1 MEQRKIAVVGSRDG
15 INPEAVYD
23 FIDKL
28 DPLTNVV
35 VSGGAR
41 GVDTYAAERAN
52 ERGIRVIEIRPNW
65 NKYGRG
71 AGFLRNKEIVKASD
85 DVVAFWN
92 GQSRGTEHTIEQAVK
107 LGRSV
112 AIFGVDGKLIRY
124 IPGGQPQPAAQ
135 KIPRGKPKY
144 KGPAQPEAHQG
155 RPERRE
161 RRREEHKA
169 RRDARK
175 IDGRLK
181 EQGVWLPE

>member
-1 MEQRKIAVVGSRDG
+1 MTVRRIAVVGSRDG
-15 INPEAVYD
+15 INPAAVHD

-28 DPLTNVV
+28 EPATTVV

-41 GVDTYAAERAN
+41 GVDTYAAERAK

-71 AGFLRNKEIVKASD
+71 AGFLRNKEIVKAAD

-92 GQSRGTEHTIEQAVK
+92 GSSRGTEHTIEQAVK

-124 IPGGQPQPAAQ
+124 IPGGKPQPAAQ

-144 KGPAQPEAHQG
+144 KGPAQPEGHQG

-161 RRREEHKA
+161 A
-169 RRDARK
+169 RRLQHQARRAGRK
-175 IDGRLK
+175 VAGRLK
-181 EQGVWLPE
+181 ERGVILP